1 MPSFFEKLKKG
12 VGIEHLE
19 EYEKTEEPASQTNG
33 IDTAEE
39 QKPKKSSAL
48 KAVTPDPEE
57 KTPAVQASKGKKKK
71 KVEVRDT
78 ESEEETSP
86 AKSEEDQEGQE
97 WFVAE
102 GELAADVYQ
111 TDGEI
116 VIQSTI
122 AGVRPEELEIS
133 IEEDIVTI
141 FGERKNPHEAEE
153 KKYFYQECYW
163 GPFSRQIILPQP
175 VDIERAEATMKNG
188 ILTLRLPKVDE
199 RVKMKKIKIKS

>member
-19 EYEKTEEPASQTNG
+19 EYENTEEPESKKES
-33 IDTAEE
+33 AETE
-39 QKPKKSSAL
+39 EKPKKSSTVRAVAL
-48 KAVTPDPEE
+48 ESEE
-57 KTPAVQASKGKKKK
+57 KAPAIQATKGKKRK
-71 KVEVRDT
+71 KVEVINR
-78 ESEEETSP
+78 ESQEEPAP
-86 AKSEEDQEGQE
+86 AKSGENQEAQE

-102 GELAADVYQ
+102 GELACDVYQ

-122 AGVRPEELEIS
+122 AGVHPEELEIS

-141 FGERKNPHEAEE
+141 FGERKNPQEAEE

-163 GPFSRQIILPQP
+163 GPFSRQIILPQQ
-175 VDIERAEATMKNG
+175 VDTERAEATMKNG

-199 RVKMKKIKIKS
+199 KVKMKKIKIKS